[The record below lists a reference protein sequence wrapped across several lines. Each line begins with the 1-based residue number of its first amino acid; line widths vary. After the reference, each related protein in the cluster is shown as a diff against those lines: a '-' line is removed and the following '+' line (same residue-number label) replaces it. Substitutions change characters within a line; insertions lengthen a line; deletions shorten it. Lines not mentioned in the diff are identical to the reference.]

1 VALHFTWQ
9 RDPAAVDGITAEI
22 EEKLIAL
29 GARPHWGK
37 LMHAG
42 TDTIGSLYPRLDA
55 FRTLADRYD
64 PAGKFRNEFLRRHV
78 FG

>member
-1 VALHFTWQ
+1 
-9 RDPAAVDGITAEI
+9 
-22 EEKLIAL
+22 
-29 GARPHWGK
+29 
-37 LMHAG
+37 MHAG